1 VNAVIKEFSSE
12 ALVVTGRG
20 TVRVIDRAGLKR
32 RSCECYERL
41 QEHFAAVIGSG
52 GIGGA

>member
-1 VNAVIKEFSSE
+1 VIKELCAE
-12 ALVVTGRG
+12 ALIATGRG

-52 GIGGA
+52 GIGSA